1 MQEIEFLEQNK
12 NLKKRNILKIKVEK
26 YKNL

>member
-12 NLKKRNILKIKVEK
+12 NLKKMKYFENKGGKI
-26 YKNL
+26 